1 MPVEIHGKPYVTVNE
16 RVQEFHEKYPN
27 GKIVTTIVDTNFEDS
42 ICMKS
47 RVVPDMEHPD
57 RYFTGYAWEK
67 IGSSQINRTSF
78 LENCE
83 TSAVGRAN
91 GCLGLGSIDSIATAD
106 EVANAIHQQKLKRIS
121 PEQRELFAEYI
132 EHKLFDTLDVEG
144 NLLRDITKDWWRGM
158 TTEPQARVS
167 LKSMKDRMDKYD
179 AKKALQKAKKQE
191 KELVNENK

>member
-1 MPVEIHGKPYVTVNE
+1 MKMPVDIKGKQYVMVNE

-47 RVVPDMEHPD
+47 RVVPDMKHPD

-83 TSAVGRAN
+83 TSAVGRAI
-91 GCLGLGSIDSIATAD
+91 GFLGLGSVDSIASAE
-106 EVANAIHQQKLKRIS
+106 EVSNAIHQQEYTITDLQKEMYQQYLKHPIFVGRKS
-121 PEQRELFAEYI
+121 
-132 EHKLFDTLDVEG
+132 DT
-144 NLLRDITKDWWRGM
+144 NKWWATFQTEAQAKRGL
-158 TTEPQARVS
+158 E
-167 LKSMKDRMDKYD
+167 SMLDRMDKYD
-179 AKKALQKAKKQE
+179 AKKAKKV
-191 KELVNENK
+191 KELINENS